1 VDGQAP
7 PLANEIGGASDF
19 MLWGAASRGHLPQV
33 PTRALPPRAAHRV
46 KTTPREG
53 ERWGDSSR
61 GHPRSR
67 PVPYRPTRHTVLRLH
82 RGDKAACA
90 TLATAHPCSP
100 PAQRT
105 RAGVT
110 QHPGR
115 GRAPRRPP
123 APPPPVLGRCGSG
136 GGRGPTVGEGNLI
149 DTGELS
155 QVRQCVAE
163 GVDVNVAQPGTGRT
177 ALIWAVLQDQVGAG
191 RGGMVV
197 REAGTPVGDKRG
209 GRRQRHRR

>member
-1 VDGQAP
+1 
-7 PLANEIGGASDF
+7 
-19 MLWGAASRGHLPQV
+19 M
-33 PTRALPPRAAHRV
+33 
-46 KTTPREG
+46 
-53 ERWGDSSR
+53 
-61 GHPRSR
+61 
-67 PVPYRPTRHTVLRLH
+67 
-82 RGDKAACA
+82 
-90 TLATAHPCSP
+90 
-100 PAQRT
+100 
-105 RAGVT
+105 T

-123 APPPPVLGRCGSG
+123 DPPPPPPAFGRYGSG
-136 GGRGPTVGEGNLI
+136 GGRERGRTVGEGKLF
-149 DTGELS
+149 DTGGLS